1 VAQILRVL
9 PICQSERH
17 YEDTFLHS
25 LVSYLISMVE
35 DFTHEDFVSVV
46 FDNFFK
52 VRTFL
57 EPEIAI
63 IQIVR
68 LHFS

>member
-1 VAQILRVL
+1 
-9 PICQSERH
+9 
-17 YEDTFLHS
+17 
-25 LVSYLISMVE
+25 MVE